1 MTAKHEPPC
10 DDLRQVVRDVLDIK
24 LSNQR
29 FALVMGVLTA
39 LIQGYVAVRLEMT
52 RASAAPPAAKAMAPL
67 ECKQGHVLVAKAP

>member
-1 MTAKHEPPC
+1 
-10 DDLRQVVRDVLDIK
+10 LRQVVKDVLDIK

-29 FALVMGVLTA
+29 FALVIGFLTVV
-39 LIQGYVAVRLEMT
+39 IQGYTAVRLEMV